1 MCGEVLPNNRPDIL
15 AQSTSNQTNHVVLS
29 SPSAITDNS
38 DISLSRLDLSTFSTM
53 TSSDSL
59 LWMSIIQ
66 SMLRQK

>member
-66 SMLRQK
+66 SMLGQK